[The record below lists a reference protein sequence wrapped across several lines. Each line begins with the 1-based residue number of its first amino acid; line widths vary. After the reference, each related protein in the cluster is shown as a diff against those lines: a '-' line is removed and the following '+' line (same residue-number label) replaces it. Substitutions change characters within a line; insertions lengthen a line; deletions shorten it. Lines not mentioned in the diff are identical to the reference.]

1 MVVLFFNGGNS
12 TMIEFWSENGAR
24 WQNQSFLLL
33 NQQQRGGTTCA
44 GNQFTNRGTDVQKSE
59 KKWQRD
65 ADRVTERS
73 DFPYSWT
80 AVGRRAKRSGARR
93 GTMTERE
100 QTGAEGLERKY
111 FSNTIAAAAFYARAR
126 IFLIEPRIDDIQIYG
141 LTREQREHGGRARF
155 TLDARR
161 HSRLL
166 FSVAKLNTESFLKAT
181 RPPHPLIY
189 EDFCEKLENGILSFS
204 FLSFPFFFC
213 LSVTENNFIRCDKI
227 NP

>member
-1 MVVLFFNGGNS
+1 MKNSRYISSVSLRIAQTGLFFNGGNS
-12 TMIEFWSENGAR
+12 TVIEFWSENGAR

-44 GNQFTNRGTDVQKSE
+44 GNQFTNRGTNVQKSE

-111 FSNTIAAAAFYARAR
+111 FSNTIAAA
-126 IFLIEPRIDDIQIYG
+126 
-141 LTREQREHGGRARF
+141 
-155 TLDARR
+155 
-161 HSRLL
+161 
-166 FSVAKLNTESFLKAT
+166 
-181 RPPHPLIY
+181 
-189 EDFCEKLENGILSFS
+189 GILRSRPNFS
-204 FLSFPFFFC
+204 DRATDWRYSNLRINEG
-213 LSVTENNFIRCDKI
+213 TEGTRRVGHGSLLMLGHCRAWFKAVIFSREIKYREF
-227 NP
+227 

>member
-44 GNQFTNRGTDVQKSE
+44 GNQFTNRGADVQKSE

-161 HSRLL
+161 HSRLAIFSREIKYREFFKSNQTPSPLNIRRFLWKIGKRHPFL
-166 FSVAKLNTESFLKAT
+166 F
-181 RPPHPLIY
+181 
-189 EDFCEKLENGILSFS
+189 FS
-204 FLSFPFFFC
+204 FLSFLLLPFSYWKQFYPMWQ
-213 LSVTENNFIRCDKI
+213 N
-227 NP
+227 